1 MSKRV
6 SGLIALTAILCCGAV
21 TAQQPDSLD
30 GAVPASGAA
39 TDTIDDLAGFGPSGY
54 ELGKVVL
61 PSLEQLYANAEQ
73 NPGVLALEKQKE
85 FEELQ
90 LKREKRNFLS
100 FLNVNANY
108 YYGNG
113 TMSSHL
119 YDESGMPIPQNYSR
133 QSQFNYNLGAS
144 VSIPLEKLFD
154 LRGSVK
160 RQRKQVEKVEY
171 ERQSAIEE
179 RRGTIATIYSKVLS
193 YMPILKATTEKR
205 VFADAQYAI
214 SQNDFINSKIGASE
228 INVEKERQIK
238 AITEYENVRSE
249 LYGLLLQ
256 LEILSNT
263 EIISKK

>member
-1 MSKRV
+1 MRAVCRFRKTIPGSRSPITTWAHRFRFRWK
-6 SGLIALTAILCCGAV
+6 SCSICG
-21 TAQQPDSLD
+21 
-30 GAVPASGAA
+30 
-39 TDTIDDLAGFGPSGY
+39 
-54 ELGKVVL
+54 
-61 PSLEQLYANAEQ
+61 
-73 NPGVLALEKQKE
+73 
-85 FEELQ
+85 
-90 LKREKRNFLS
+90 KRETS
-100 FLNVNANY
+100 AQT
-108 YYGNG
+108 GG
-113 TMSSHL
+113 
-119 YDESGMPIPQNYSR
+119 
-133 QSQFNYNLGAS
+133 
-144 VSIPLEKLFD
+144 
-154 LRGSVK
+154 
-160 RQRKQVEKVEY
+160 KVEY

-179 RRGTIATIYSKVLS
+179 RRVTIATIYSKVLS

>member
-1 MSKRV
+1 M
-6 SGLIALTAILCCGAV
+6 
-21 TAQQPDSLD
+21 
-30 GAVPASGAA
+30 
-39 TDTIDDLAGFGPSGY
+39 
-54 ELGKVVL
+54 
-61 PSLEQLYANAEQ
+61 
-73 NPGVLALEKQKE
+73 
-85 FEELQ
+85 
-90 LKREKRNFLS
+90 KREKRNFLS

-179 RRGTIATIYSKVLS
+179 RRVTIATIYSKVLS

>member
-1 MSKRV
+1 M
-6 SGLIALTAILCCGAV
+6 IALTAILCCGAV

-30 GAVPASGAA
+30 GAVPASAAA

-133 QSQFNYNLGAS
+133 QSQSNYTLGA
-144 VSIPLEKLFD
+144 
-154 LRGSVK
+154 
-160 RQRKQVEKVEY
+160 
-171 ERQSAIEE
+171 
-179 RRGTIATIYSKVLS
+179 
-193 YMPILKATTEKR
+193 
-205 VFADAQYAI
+205 
-214 SQNDFINSKIGASE
+214 
-228 INVEKERQIK
+228 
-238 AITEYENVRSE
+238 
-249 LYGLLLQ
+249 
-256 LEILSNT
+256 
-263 EIISKK
+263 